1 MLKSAYFFKKT
12 FRKLLKL
19 SNNYVISN
27 KCECFDNYINI
38 FGYFDYIF
46 SISSNARDFVDVAE
60 LITIEASLVPLRL
73 VGKPMC
79 EDNHLVSYYSAPSP
93 SAKINLWFVNFD
105 FINSCYRKN
114 RKWFNGRCNIA
125 IFWWEFEGYF
135 TNTQCFEFLDE
146 IIVFSSVTYLALQQV
161 VQDKVKLTKLE
172 YPFII
177 HQANLSQIETL
188 AYHEIVPN
196 KFYVLFVFDIH
207 SYIERKNPR
216 GVVDAFYS
224 AWQNNKNMHLV
235 LKITNLELWRSE
247 CRDFLSY
254 IDGLGIRTSVTIIS
268 DNLTEQAMRD
278 LVNACDIYISLHR
291 AEGLGLGMLEA
302 MSMGKPVIATRF
314 GGNLDFMNDTN
325 SLLVDYS
332 IVEVQKD
339 FASYKKGYKWAEP
352 DVVIAAKYL
361 LSLSQDKNLYNKI
374 SLCAKESVAR
384 QYDRVKLRQSYQ
396 KIFKEHDAS

>member
-1 MLKSAYFFKKT
+1 M
-12 FRKLLKL
+12 
-19 SNNYVISN
+19 
-27 KCECFDNYINI
+27 
-38 FGYFDYIF
+38 
-46 SISSNARDFVDVAE
+46 
-60 LITIEASLVPLRL
+60 
-73 VGKPMC
+73 
-79 EDNHLVSYYSAPSP
+79 
-93 SAKINLWFVNFD
+93 
-105 FINSCYRKN
+105 
-114 RKWFNGRCNIA
+114 
-125 IFWWEFEGYF
+125 
-135 TNTQCFEFLDE
+135 
-146 IIVFSSVTYLALQQV
+146 

-314 GGNLDFMNDTN
+314 GGNLDFMNDDN
-325 SLLVDYS
+325 SLLVEYS
-332 IVEVQKD
+332 IVEVQKS
-339 FASYKKGYKWAEP
+339 FATYQKGYKWAEP